1 MSTETPPDQAAEYIP
16 EKVKKA
22 EKKLEENPYDLD
34 AWSILIREA
43 QNQPIDKARKTYER
57 LVAQFPSSGRF
68 WKLYIEAE
76 IKAKNYDKVEKMGLF
91 TVQSLAQL
99 FQRCLMK
106 VLHIDLWKCYLSYV
120 RETKGKLP
128 SYKEKM
134 AQAYDFALDKI
145 GMEIMSYQIWVDY
158 INFLK
163 GVEAVGSYAENQRI
177 TAVRRVYQRGCVNPM
192 INIEQLWRDYSKYE
206 EGINVHLAKKMIEDR
221 SRDYMNARRVAKEY
235 ETVMKGLDRNAPSVP
250 PQNSPQEAQ
259 QVEMWKKYIQ
269 WEKSN
274 PLRTEDQTLITK
286 RVMFA
291 YEQCLLVLGHHPDI
305 WYEAAQYLEQ
315 SSKLLAEKG
324 DMNNAKLFSDEAAN
338 IYERA
343 IGTLL
348 KKNMLLYFSFADY
361 EESRMKHE
369 KVHSIYNR
377 LLAIEDIDPTLVY
390 IQYMKFARRAE
401 GIKSGRSIFKKA
413 REDPRTRHH
422 VYVTAALMEYYCSKD
437 KSVAF
442 KIFELGLK
450 KYGDIPEYILAYI
463 DYLSHLNEDN
473 NTRVLFERVLTSGSL
488 SPEKS
493 GEIWARFLAF
503 ESNIGDLASILKVE
517 RRRFMAFKDEYE
529 GKETALL
536 VDRYKFMDLYP
547 CSPSELKAL
556 GYKDVSRAK
565 YAALIPEAVV
575 TPSAPALK
583 DEADR
588 KPEYPKPDTSQMIPF
603 QPRHL
608 APPGLHPVPGG
619 VFPVPPTAVILMK
632 LLPPPSCFT
641 VSSTSILL
649 FTALNHCL
657 TGPFVQVDELMESL
671 RRCVLPE
678 TVDAAVELITGKQL
692 EMSSEGNGPVEN
704 HAVANKSLKRP
715 NADSDEE
722 EDKGSIAPPIHDI
735 YRARQQKRIR

>member
-1 MSTETPPDQAAEYIP
+1 SGGRGAAEYIP

-76 IKAKNYDKVEKMGLF
+76 IKAKNYDKVEK
-91 TVQSLAQL
+91 L

-145 GMEIMSYQIWVDY
+145 GMEIMSYQVSV
-158 INFLK
+158 LT
-163 GVEAVGSYAENQRI
+163 VLAVGSYAENQRI

-291 YEQCLLVLGHHPDI
+291 YEQCLLVLGHHPDV

-401 GIKSGRSIFKKA
+401 GIKSGRTIFKKA
-413 REDPRTRHH
+413 REDARTRHH

-503 ESNIGDLASILKVE
+503 ESNIGDLASIVKVE

-547 CSPSELKAL
+547 CSPCELKAL

-565 YAALIPEAVV
+565 YAAMMPEAVV
-575 TPSAPALK
+575 TPSTPALK

-632 LLPPPSCFT
+632 LLPPPSCF
-641 VSSTSILL
+641 S
-649 FTALNHCL
+649 
-657 TGPFVQVDELMESL
+657 GPFVQVDELMESL

-678 TVDAAVELITGKQL
+678 TVDAAVEMITGKQF
-692 EMSSEGNGPVEN
+692 EMSREGNGPVEN

-735 YRARQQKRIR
+735 YRVRQQKRVR